1 MKREIK
7 KQYKTA
13 LSNIRQEYLT
23 NKTKI
28 KIEYDNRIN
37 DYYNA
42 QQKRTV
48 INPPKRSVLE
58 EIGNAVTHG
67 LGAVFA
73 IVVFILTY
81 SASKTPGQTL
91 SSIVYSIG
99 MFLTFIMSSLYHSF
113 AYGTTVKRLFRRF
126 DYSSIYLLIGATF
139 VPILLIFVG
148 GAFGTAFFI
157 IQWTIITIGITFVSI
172 FGVNKL
178 KGLHFTLYLLLG
190 WSGLIFL
197 PQMAMEN
204 LPLLIYILGG
214 GIIYTL
220 GIIPF
225 ALKKGVSH
233 FIWHFFVL
241 VGAIVQW
248 IGIYTCL
255 Y

>member
-1 MKREIK
+1 
-7 KQYKTA
+7 
-13 LSNIRQEYLT
+13 
-23 NKTKI
+23 
-28 KIEYDNRIN
+28 
-37 DYYNA
+37 
-42 QQKRTV
+42 
-48 INPPKRSVLE
+48 
-58 EIGNAVTHG
+58 
-67 LGAVFA
+67 
-73 IVVFILTY
+73 
-81 SASKTPGQTL
+81 
-91 SSIVYSIG
+91 

-113 AYGTTVKRLFRRF
+113 AYGSTVKRLFRRF

-148 GAFGTAFFI
+148 GTFGTAFFI
-157 IQWTIITIGITFVSI
+157 IQWVIITVGITFVSI

-190 WSGLIFL
+190 WSGLMLL
-197 PQMAMEN
+197 PQMAIEN
-204 LPLLIYILGG
+204 LPLLFYILGG

-241 VGAIVQW
+241 LGAIIQW